1 MAAKPQLANCL
12 CIFCLWGGSSMHII
26 CFSPINL
33 SSVNLIITPA
43 KESRMEE
50 KNPFLPQQWGDELL
64 AQGREG
70 KEEGRKDWDEKEG
83 KEKRKRCQQ
92 LNQHYSLI
100 SKSALFYYSSSQAL
114 LEQIRVLS
122 HFSHVWLFVTPWTVA
137 HQAPLSMGFSR
148 QEYWSELPFPS

>member
-1 MAAKPQLANCL
+1 MALIL
-12 CIFCLWGGSSMHII
+12 LWHPRTLTLSSAQDGSKASIGQPPLYLLSMWGSSMHII

-33 SSVNLIITPA
+33 SSVNLIITPT

-50 KNPFLPQQWGDELL
+50 KNPFLPQQRGDELL

-83 KEKRKRCQQ
+83 EEKRKRCQQ

-100 SKSALFYYSSSQAL
+100 SKSALFYHSSSQAL

-122 HFSHVWLFVTPWTVA
+122 R
-137 HQAPLSMGFSR
+137 FSR
-148 QEYWSELPFPS
+148 V